1 MSDIISIHSPAGGY
15 RTYTLQRLELEFS
28 PAKWLWDRETTLKH
42 HAANGARLIERLRP
56 HLDVR
61 YGDGPLQTLD
71 IFPASRLNAPCCVLI
86 HGGFWRISDK
96 SAMHFAVRHFNE
108 SGTACF
114 VINFDLCPRVSI
126 DQISAQV
133 MEALIWISKHAADY
147 GASGDR
153 LFLLGHAT
161 GAHLAAMAIS
171 TDRDGSQHPVVDQI
185 RGALLLSGLYN
196 LTAIPKLDINAILGL
211 DDRTAVAQSPAFRIW
226 PSHMSLVFAAAAHET
241 AEFIVQS
248 KESCDIA
255 RSHGA
260 DVDEALVA
268 DHGHFTI
275 LDILEQRR
283 HPITSRFI
291 DMMQAA

>member
-1 MSDIISIHSPAGGY
+1 MSDIVSIQSSMGAS

-28 PAKWLWDRETTLKH
+28 PAKWHWDREATLRH
-42 HAANGARLIERLRP
+42 HAASGAHLVKRLRP

-61 YGDGPLQTLD
+61 YGDGPLQSLD
-71 IFPASRLNAPCCVLI
+71 VFPASRPNAPCCILI

-96 SAMHFAVRHFNE
+96 SAMHFAVQHFND
-108 SGTACF
+108 SGAACF
-114 VINFDLCPRVSI
+114 VINFDLCPHISVDR
-126 DQISAQV
+126 ISAQV
-133 MEALIWISKHAADY
+133 MEALIWISKHAGGY

-171 TDRDGSQHPVVDQI
+171 TDRDSPPHPIVEHI

-196 LTAIPKLDINAILGL
+196 LTAIPKLDVNWILGL
-211 DDRTAVAQSPAFRIW
+211 DDRTAAAQSPVLRIW
-226 PSHMSLVFAAAAHET
+226 PKHARLIIAAATQET
-241 AEFIVQS
+241 AEFIAQS
-248 KESCDIA
+248 KEVCDVA
-255 RSHGA
+255 RSHGSA
-260 DVDEALVA
+260 VDDLLVA

-275 LDILEQRR
+275 LDILAERG

-291 DMMQAA
+291 DMMQV